1 MLYDMRGDAMTYVSE
16 PTAATTAANRAAA
29 VDDSF
34 GWDDRQDFDDASRGF
49 LGTLEDTV
57 IRDADGNVV
66 WDLGAYRFLDDDE
79 VPASVHPSLWR
90 QGQLN
95 SKHGL
100 FEVVDGIYQ
109 VRGLD
114 LSVMSIIAGDTGYIV
129 IDPLIST
136 ECAAAGMGLVHRHL
150 GEKPV
155 VAVIYTHSHI
165 DHYGGVKGV
174 VDEADVKAGKVA
186 IYAPDGFL
194 EAAVTENVLAG
205 NAMGRRAS
213 YQYGA
218 MLPKA
223 IDGQVDA
230 GLGKTTSTGTVTL
243 IPPTHIISETGH
255 REVIDGIEVVFQM
268 APGTEAPAEMMFHF
282 PQKRALCMAENCVHT
297 LHNLLTLRGAVVRDA
312 KAWSHYV
319 LESID
324 LFAADTDVVFAS
336 HHWPTWGQERCEN
349 ILRKQADMYK
359 YLHDQTLRLANHGY
373 TSLEIA
379 EMIELP
385 PDLAKAWFNRGYYGS
400 VSHDVRAIYQRYL
413 GWYNGH
419 PAELSALAPEPA
431 AVRYVEFM
439 GGADTVVER
448 ARQSYD
454 AGEYAW
460 VAQVLTH
467 VVFAQP
473 DHQGARDLQAAAL
486 EQLGFQTENPTWRNE
501 FLTGAMELR
510 NGVQDLPA
518 TVTASPDTVRA
529 MGVDLFLDYL
539 GVRLNGPA
547 ANGVEL
553 TIALQVTD
561 PDSQWFIQLRHSVL
575 DYWED
580 REGDADVSVQI
591 SRAGLNDIIMGTRTL
606 DQQVTAGD
614 VSVTGDR
621 AKFEQFL
628 GLLDTF
634 DFWFHIVTP

>member
-1 MLYDMRGDAMTYVSE
+1 
-16 PTAATTAANRAAA
+16 
-29 VDDSF
+29 
-34 GWDDRQDFDDASRGF
+34 
-49 LGTLEDTV
+49 
-57 IRDADGNVV
+57 
-66 WDLGAYRFLDDDE
+66 
-79 VPASVHPSLWR
+79 
-90 QGQLN
+90 
-95 SKHGL
+95 
-100 FEVVDGIYQ
+100 
-109 VRGLD
+109 
-114 LSVMSIIAGDTGYIV
+114 
-129 IDPLIST
+129 
-136 ECAAAGMGLVHRHL
+136 
-150 GEKPV
+150 
-155 VAVIYTHSHI
+155 
-165 DHYGGVKGV
+165 
-174 VDEADVKAGKVA
+174 
-186 IYAPDGFL
+186 
-194 EAAVTENVLAG
+194 
-205 NAMGRRAS
+205 
-213 YQYGA
+213 
-218 MLPKA
+218 
-223 IDGQVDA
+223 
-230 GLGKTTSTGTVTL
+230 
-243 IPPTHIISETGH
+243 
-255 REVIDGIEVVFQM
+255 
-268 APGTEAPAEMMFHF
+268 
-282 PQKRALCMAENCVHT
+282 MAENCVHT

-575 DYWED
+575 DYWDD

>member
-1 MLYDMRGDAMTYVSE
+1 MTDTSR
-16 PTAATTAANRAAA
+16 PTTTTTELNRALRT
-29 VDDSF
+29 DSSF
-34 GWDDRQDFDDASRGF
+34 AWEDRQDFQDASRGF
-49 LGTLEDTV
+49 LGTLEDTAV
-57 IRDADGNVV
+57 RDAEGTVV
-66 WDLGAYRFLDDDE
+66 WDLGSYRFLDDDE
-79 VPASVHPSLWR
+79 VPDSVHPSLWR

-100 FEVVDGIYQ
+100 FEVTDGIYQ

-114 LSVMSIIAGDTGYIV
+114 LSVMSIVAGDTGYIV

-136 ECAAAGMGLVHRHL
+136 ECAAAGMELVRRHV
-150 GEKPV
+150 GDRPV

-174 VDEADVKAGKVA
+174 VDEADVDAGTVA
-186 IYAPDGFL
+186 VYAPDGFL

-218 MLPKA
+218 MLAKSPT
-223 IDGQVDA
+223 GQIDA

-243 IPPTHIISETGH
+243 IPPTHIIAETGH
-255 REVIDGIEVVFQM
+255 RETIDGVEVVFQM
-268 APGTEAPAEMMFHF
+268 APGTEAPAEMMFFF
-282 PQKRALCMAENCVHT
+282 PQKRALCMAENCTHT

-324 LFAADTDVVFAS
+324 LFGDDTEVLFAS
-336 HHWPTWGQERCEN
+336 HHWPTWGNDRCRE

-385 PDLAKAWFNRGYYGS
+385 EDLARSWYNRGYYGS

-419 PAELSALAPEPA
+419 PAELTALAPEPA

-439 GGADTVVER
+439 GGADAVIER
-448 ARQSYD
+448 ARSCFDDGDYR
-454 AGEYAW
+454 W

-467 VVFAQP
+467 VVFADPTNQT
-473 DHQGARDLQAAAL
+473 ARDLQAAAL

-510 NGVQDLPA
+510 NGVEDLPA

-539 GVRLNGPA
+539 GVRLNGPDA
-547 ANGVEL
+547 AGLEL
-553 TIALQVTD
+553 TIDLQVTD
-561 PDSQWFIQLRHSVL
+561 PDSRWRVELRNAVL
-575 DYWED
+575 DYWEVESD
-580 REGDADVSVQI
+580 HAADVTVHITRS
-591 SRAGLNDIIMGTRTL
+591 GLNDIIMGSRDLASQRDTGDATV
-606 DQQVTAGD
+606 DGD
-614 VSVTGDR
+614 VDG
-621 AKFEQFL
+621 FERFL
-628 GLLDTF
+628 SLLDDF
-634 DFWFHIVTP
+634 DFWFHIVMP